1 MEFGVLKLRIPKM
14 YCLSVAF
21 VYYYYYYYYYFI
33 ILLFFLGEMV
43 ASVQKTPTWSIVV
56 HNDESQCLIFK

>member
-21 VYYYYYYYYYFI
+21 VYYYYYYYFI
-33 ILLFFLGEMV
+33 IILFGRNGCLGT
-43 ASVQKTPTWSIVV
+43 KDPHVV
-56 HNDESQCLIFK
+56 NCCSQR

>member
-21 VYYYYYYYYYFI
+21 VFLLLLLLLLLFYYYSFWEKWLPRYKRPPRGQ
-33 ILLFFLGEMV
+33 LLFTTMRV
-43 ASVQKTPTWSIVV
+43 NV
-56 HNDESQCLIFK
+56 

>member
-21 VYYYYYYYYYFI
+21 VYYYFI
-33 ILLFFLGEMV
+33 IILFGRNGCLGT
-43 ASVQKTPTWSIVV
+43 KDPHVV
-56 HNDESQCLIFK
+56 NCCSQR

>member
-21 VYYYYYYYYYFI
+21 VYYYYYYYYYYYSFWEKWLPRYKRPPRGQ
-33 ILLFFLGEMV
+33 LLFTTMRV
-43 ASVQKTPTWSIVV
+43 NV
-56 HNDESQCLIFK
+56 

>member
-21 VYYYYYYYYYFI
+21 VYYYYYYYSFWEKWLPRYKRPPRGQ
-33 ILLFFLGEMV
+33 LLFTTMRV
-43 ASVQKTPTWSIVV
+43 NV
-56 HNDESQCLIFK
+56 